1 MSEALAIVVII
12 GNGLVT
18 WGVVSTKLSW
28 MRRDIDRCETR
39 LDKLEARPCIPS

>member
-1 MSEALAIVVII
+1 MDAALALVVII

-18 WGVVSTKLSW
+18 WGVVSTKLNW
-28 MRRDIDRCETR
+28 MRRDLDRCEAR